1 MGEFRERGAGALRQ
15 GWERMDE
22 RAADGRERVREAGV
36 DQRGVGYG
44 YGKNSSPPFWAA
56 NGCLL
61 RVIWPTDPSLECN
74 CARNLQ
80 RVPLKGRA
88 AAEFMQIL

>member
-36 DQRGVGYG
+36 DQRGVGYS
-44 YGKNSSPPFWAA
+44 YGKNSSPFLGCQWVSATRHMA
-56 NGCLL
+56 NGSQF
-61 RVIWPTDPSLECN
+61 R
-74 CARNLQ
+74 
-80 RVPLKGRA
+80 
-88 AAEFMQIL
+88 M